1 MARIQC
7 HGKNGLIPDTETAES
22 TYRYWD
28 YMTPEFFALYGELCL
43 WHGDYQKTVNVI
55 LNTMNAKFASTV
67 NDATQYMHNVKLTG
81 TYIVRFGII
90 LILNPQETV
99 SAIIYNYQG
108 NQTNSLL
115 KHFGTESPNEYL
127 LAPSQVGMERYTDP
141 ILIRLEV
148 LLRISVLLI
157 ILRKIKV
164 VIMLSKSIVRQIAQR
179 VPMLIKMMCIFI
191 FIVAVSC
198 ISCWRRLSIIWDV

>member
-1 MARIQC
+1 
-7 HGKNGLIPDTETAES
+7 
-22 TYRYWD
+22 
-28 YMTPEFFALYGELCL
+28 MTPEFFALYGELCL

-81 TYIVRFGII
+81 TYSKIWD
-90 LILNPQETV
+90 NTNPQPQETV

-127 LAPSQVGMERYTDP
+127 LAPSQVGMDRYTDP
-141 ILIRLEV
+141 DFNPLGGATSDKRST
-148 LLRISVLLI
+148 LLFC
-157 ILRKIKV
+157 RKIKV
-164 VIMLSKSIVRQIAQR
+164 VIMLSRSIVRQIAQR